1 MMVMIS
7 EQIKESL
14 EREFRNLRKEIREFR
29 KEMTVRF
36 DNQNARLDRLTKL
49 EGRPKRAS

>member
-1 MMVMIS
+1 MIS

-14 EREFRNLRKEIREFR
+14 EREFRKEIREFR

-36 DNQNARLDRLTKL
+36 DNQNARLDRLAKL
-49 EGRPKRAS
+49 EGRSKRAS